1 MFYVYDPHFKPVE
14 RNTYKAGL
22 VKMFLSMTQGITKLS
37 NECRVE
43 MHGLA
48 NWLAVVQDIWTSVT
62 KNGILGSSIRLTTKA
77 METFTIA
84 TVLTKNN
91 VSHAAAT
98 VTGQLQTVY
107 QERYNIDLKSEAG
120 SMASDTTHSAQNVG
134 ACVDAHQR
142 DCQMHVVSLVI
153 LYSLGWNE
161 NTRTH
166 TEIDEVCSLLALHLC
181 CPSQSSHGFICCLVP
196 SEWQQEENQNSC
208 YSGWCFS

>member
-14 RNTYKAGL
+14 RNTYKAGLL

-91 VSHAAAT
+91 VSHAVAT
-98 VTGQLQTVY
+98 VAGQLQTVY

-120 SMASDTTHSAQNVG
+120 SMASDTTPSAQNVG

-142 DCQMHVVSLVI
+142 DCQMHMLFLWLS
-153 LYSLGWNE
+153 S
-161 NTRTH
+161 TR
-166 TEIDEVCSLLALHLC
+166 
-181 CPSQSSHGFICCLVP
+181 
-196 SEWQQEENQNSC
+196 
-208 YSGWCFS
+208 